1 MKKIIQ
7 WGLRKNIRG
16 FGYLVRIFFS
26 DGRIVTET
34 KYGSCIYANPYEKI
48 DNSVIRFGYFD
59 EDVYETINQNI
70 RPYDTFWDIGA
81 NIGLHSITLKKNY
94 PNLNCLAFEPF
105 PKASEQ
111 FLMNCN
117 LNNLKIP
124 LYSFALDR
132 GKGIKNLYTSSYN
145 LGSTGFS
152 EFMPSWGMKTSI
164 YVATYSIDQ
173 LIAEFKL
180 ANPDIMKIDT
190 EGNEINILKGAEQLL
205 KSGNC
210 RCIIFEANREIDQI
224 VDLLES
230 FSYEVVRLGEAPNYC
245 AKII

>member
-7 WGLRKNIRG
+7 WGIRKNIRG
-16 FGYLVRIFFS
+16 FGYLVRKFFRN
-26 DGRIVTET
+26 GRIVINT
-34 KYGSCIYANPYEKI
+34 KYGSRINASPYEKI

-59 EDVYETINQNI
+59 EDVYEALRQNI

-81 NIGLHSITLKKNY
+81 NIGLHVITLKKNY
-94 PNLNCLAFEPF
+94 PNLNCLAFEPY
-105 PKASEQ
+105 PQASEQ

-132 GKGIKNLYTSSYN
+132 GNGIKNIFTSSCN

-152 EFMPSWGMKTSI
+152 EFKPSWGIETSI
-164 YVATYSIDQ
+164 HVATYSIDQ
-173 LIAEFKL
+173 LIDEFKL
-180 ANPDIMKIDT
+180 VRPDIIKIDT
-190 EGNEINILKGAEQLL
+190 EGNEFNILKGAEQLL

-210 RCIIFEANREIDQI
+210 RCVIFEANRDIDQI
-224 VDLLES
+224 VDFLES
-230 FSYEVVRLGEAPNYC
+230 CSYKVVRLSKAPNYC
-245 AKII
+245 AKIV